1 MEEFSI
7 ESKDTSRAPEIDIE
21 ALLDI
26 AVDLTVEI
34 GRTRMTIGS
43 LLSLSKGG
51 IIELDKLAGEPVD
64 IFVNQKFLGKGEIVV
79 MNERLAVRITE
90 IATPRERVQKLG

>member
-1 MEEFSI
+1 MEEFSVHANDNQ
-7 ESKDTSRAPEIDIE
+7 KAPEIDIE
-21 ALLDI
+21 TLLDI
-26 AVDLTVEI
+26 AVDLTVEV
-34 GRTRMTIGS
+34 GRTKMTIGG

-64 IFVNQKFLGKGEIVV
+64 IFVNQKLLGKGEIVV

-90 IATPRERVQKLG
+90 IATPKERVQKLG